1 MGISR
6 QQALDCFASDDLIGI
21 GMEADAV
28 RRNLHPE
35 GVVSYTIDRTIDYS
49 FDENLEPL
57 FRQIDDATATGATT
71 VRLRNN
77 HHDSSTITHHEST
90 VTSIKKRYPTLALSG
105 PTANEIIALATN
117 SSINLH
123 DCLTRLRDAGIDD
136 ISGDTSNPT
145 DWLNLHKTAH
155 NLKIRTTA
163 TMTFGLGE
171 TTEQRIHHLEEIR
184 NLQLQTAG
192 FKAFIPIASPS
203 LGLEE
208 PTAVEYLKTL
218 AITRLYLDSIPNI
231 QTSGEEQGLKVLQMA
246 LRFGSNDAGSVT
258 IAPRAHSSEE
268 DLRRIIRGAGFRPV
282 QRDNSYRTMFLN

>member
-1 MGISR
+1 MSITR

-21 GMEADAV
+21 GMEADAL

-35 GVVSYTIDRTIDYS
+35 GVVSYTIERTIDCS
-49 FDENLEPL
+49 FDQNLDPL
-57 FRQIDDATATGATT
+57 FHQIDKATEAGATT
-71 VRLRNN
+71 LRLRNS
-77 HHDSSTITHHEST
+77 DPDATQITHHEST
-90 VTSIKKRYPTLALSG
+90 IASIKKRYPNLAISG
-105 PTANEIIALATN
+105 QNANEIIALATRSN
-117 SSINLH
+117 ITLH
-123 DCLTRLRDAGIDD
+123 DCLIRLRDAGIDD
-136 ISGDTSNPT
+136 ISGDTSHTT

-163 TMTFGLGE
+163 TMIFGLGE
-171 TTEQRIHHLEEIR
+171 TTEQRIHHLETIY
-184 NLQLQTAG
+184 NLQQETAG
-192 FKAFIPIASPS
+192 FKAFIPIASPA

-218 AITRLYLDSIPNI
+218 AISRLYLDSVPNI

-246 LRFGSNDAGSVT
+246 LRFGSNDAGSIT